1 MAGIPLSAAGD
12 AIVYPS
18 VPWSRRLFS
27 LKTQSFPKGAV
38 PRHLMAYLFK
48 KGGDPATCARE
59 TIDKS
64 GAARVRMICAAVMS
78 NYGWNTGLIRG
89 NLNLIGIGN
98 PELSSRYLDKCVE
111 TIYPA
116 PLIAG

>member
-1 MAGIPLSAAGD
+1 MAGILLTNAGN

-38 PRHLMAYLFK
+38 PPHLIGYLFK

-59 TIDKS
+59 TADKS
-64 GAARVRMICAAVMS
+64 GAARVLAMNSCISALKGGR
-78 NYGWNTGLIRG
+78 R
-89 NLNLIGIGN
+89 
-98 PELSSRYLDKCVE
+98 R
-111 TIYPA
+111 
-116 PLIAG
+116 